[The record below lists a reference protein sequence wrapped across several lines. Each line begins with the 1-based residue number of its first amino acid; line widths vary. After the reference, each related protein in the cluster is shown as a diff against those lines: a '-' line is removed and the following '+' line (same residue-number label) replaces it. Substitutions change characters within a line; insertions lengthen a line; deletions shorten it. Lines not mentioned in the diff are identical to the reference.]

1 MFLETSQ
8 FMYSSLLSL
17 IILTSQATN
26 FPRPELIGPIPPFL
40 SAATGHLI
48 AQTRGPDGPS
58 QSTHSRPVAQDNEL
72 HTFFSNFADELV
84 GRRSNAPR
92 RAKTL
97 AVERLEDRHLMSV
110 TQITS
115 AFGPRTAAGQ
125 AAAESNWLDTDP
137 AFQATEKLDSETLAY
152 GFWTYEDRP
161 VDSWQNFRTTVAR
174 LQSENPQMKVL
185 AYLGSPLY
193 AVDETFHWVDRLPGD
208 ASDEV
213 GRYDD
218 YHRWAREVAL
228 LSIEFPIVKGILI
241 DDFNADMSRDAGINK
256 VFTPEY
262 VESFRATGRSIAP
275 DFRVESIEYLPA
287 ISAYDAKRFEN
298 ALDAV
303 HFVYRH
309 FLETA
314 DRIDPNPDRIGIEID
329 MFRRAFS
336 ANELSPLATVY
347 HPSTAK
353 ARKGDVVS
361 VQATIDLNSL
371 HSDLIIAH
379 FDTIAPSAGSTG
391 WVQKRILFDG
401 NVVYDADLA
410 ADSLDVQTVTIPASQ
425 LQALRASGKTT
436 AEVKLELVVSQG
448 FNRWSY
454 SANIFIRQPDDV
466 PVAWAWT
473 DATKSN
479 IVVTGNDLVTP
490 SDRYIGLYGIS
501 PSFMTITPE
510 YSRTILD
517 YARAAY
523 EAGDLEGISVWEIA
537 SPVAQPEIFDV
548 YQDYFEAVSLDRRF
562 QLFVSGGLQQNW
574 GGQQERWL
582 LSKARIWY
590 YILPNGQ
597 VYEWTGGKL
606 NGKLVAELN
615 PIYYAEPER
624 IYNAVPPPNLAPLV
638 NAGAD
643 QSIQLPALATLTGT
657 ASDDKRPSSTGR
669 LTYQWTKTA
678 GPGTVTFSSPA
689 ALSTTTQFSTAGT
702 YTLRLLVGDGQL
714 SAFDEL
720 TIVVATAPLPAPTPP
735 TKSFR
740 RRR

>member
-1 MFLETSQ
+1 M
-8 FMYSSLLSL
+8 
-17 IILTSQATN
+17 
-26 FPRPELIGPIPPFL
+26 
-40 SAATGHLI
+40 
-48 AQTRGPDGPS
+48 
-58 QSTHSRPVAQDNEL
+58 
-72 HTFFSNFADELV
+72 
-84 GRRSNAPR
+84 
-92 RAKTL
+92 
-97 AVERLEDRHLMSV
+97 MSV

-137 AFQATEKLDSETLAY
+137 AFLSTQKLDSDTLAY

-161 VDSWQNFRTTVAR
+161 VESWQNFRTTVAR
-174 LQSENPQMKVL
+174 LQSEHPEMKVL

-208 ASDEV
+208 ASNEV

-218 YHRWAREVAL
+218 YHRWAQEVAL

-241 DDFNADMSRDAGINK
+241 DDFNADMSRDASIDK
-256 VFTPEY
+256 PFTPEY

-275 DFRVESIEYLPA
+275 GFRVETIEYLQA

-309 FLETA
+309 YGETA

-329 MFRRAFS
+329 MFRRAYS
-336 ANELSPLATVY
+336 ANELSPLATIY
-347 HPSTAK
+347 RLSNTK

-361 VQATIDLNSL
+361 VQATIDLNSVT
-371 HSDLIIAH
+371 SDIVIAN
-379 FDTIAPSAGSTG
+379 FDTIAPSAASTG
-391 WVQKRILFDG
+391 WIQKQISFDG
-401 NVVYDADLA
+401 KIVYTSDLA
-410 ADSLDVQTVTIPASQ
+410 ADSVDVQTVTIPASQ
-425 LQALRASGKTT
+425 IQSLRASGKTT
-436 AEVKLELVVSQG
+436 AVVKLELVVKQA

-466 PVAWAWT
+466 PVAWTWS
-473 DATKSN
+473 DPKKGHV
-479 IVVTGNDLVTP
+479 VVTGSDLVTP
-490 SDRYIGLYGIS
+490 PERYIGLYGIS

-517 YARAAY
+517 HARAAY
-523 EAGDLEGISVWEIA
+523 EAGDMEGISVWEIA

-562 QLFVSGGLQQNW
+562 ELFVSGGLQQNW

-582 LSKARIWY
+582 LSKAKIWY

-597 VYEWTGGKL
+597 FYEWTGGKL

-615 PIYYAEPER
+615 PIYYVEPER
-624 IYNAVPPPNLAPLV
+624 IYNAVPPANLAPIV
-638 NAGAD
+638 SAGVD

-657 ASDDKRPSSTGR
+657 ASDDNRPSSTGR
-669 LTYQWTKTA
+669 LTYLWTKTA
-678 GPGTVTFSSPA
+678 GPGTVTFASPV
-689 ALSTTTQFSTAGT
+689 ALSTTAQFSTSGT
-702 YTLRLLVGDGQL
+702 YTLRLLVGDGRL

-720 TIVVATAPLPAPTPP
+720 TVIVAPAPVSTSKPASRIL
-735 TKSFR
+735 KR
-740 RRR
+740 R